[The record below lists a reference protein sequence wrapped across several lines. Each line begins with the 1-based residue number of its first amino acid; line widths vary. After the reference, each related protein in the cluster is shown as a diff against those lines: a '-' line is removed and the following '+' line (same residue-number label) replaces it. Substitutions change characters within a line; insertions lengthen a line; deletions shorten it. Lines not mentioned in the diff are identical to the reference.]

1 MKRTEE
7 LLILIEHEF
16 YELECLVRN
25 KQLDTDKID
34 SYLNNIFEKTKS
46 IEDFHE
52 ELKSLTPK

>member
-34 SYLNNIFEKTKS
+34 SYLNNIFKKN
-46 IEDFHE
+46 
-52 ELKSLTPK
+52 